1 MTVVDLRLDEGEYGR
16 ALAVLSEQ
24 ERTRANEMRS
34 EAKRRRFVAVRA
46 AVRTRLARELGIAA
60 ERVAVRAGEWGKPE
74 LSRAGEEVDTP
85 QLGRAGATK
94 TRDLPRFSVS
104 HSDDLAAIAIRCG
117 GEVGVDVERVRGER
131 RADGRRIDWERLLE
145 RICGEEE
152 REQAGEDA
160 ERIGARMAFHTRWVA
175 KEAVVKALGC
185 GFRVAPAEVTLCRK
199 AGAFEMGK
207 AAAFEMVGLYGREDG
222 SARCT
227 LVPFEA
233 PLGFVGALAL
243 ADGPYVDPGNL
254 LAG

>member
-1 MTVVDLRLDEGEYGR
+1 MTVVELVELRLDEEEYER
-16 ALAVLSEQ
+16 ALAVLSE
-24 ERTRANEMRS
+24 EEWTRVREMRS
-34 EAKRRRFVAVRA
+34 ERKRRRFVAARA

-60 ERVAVRAGEWGKPE
+60 ERVVVRVGEWGKPE
-74 LSRAGEEVDTP
+74 LGRVDEENKP
-85 QLGRAGATK
+85 QLGRASATK
-94 TRDLPRFSVS
+94 ARSLPRFSVS
-104 HSDDLAAIAIRCG
+104 HSDDLAAIAIRRG

-131 RADGRRIDWERLLE
+131 RADGRRVDWERLLA
-145 RICGEEE
+145 RICGERE

-160 ERIGARMAFHTRWVA
+160 ERLGARMAFHTRWVA

-199 AGAFEMGK
+199 AGAL
-207 AAAFEMVGLYGREDG
+207 EMVGLYGRKEG
-222 SARCT
+222 SAQCT